1 MLKNFFITF
10 LFILLINSAN
20 AKQIKIISDKL
31 EIIRAE
37 NISIFS
43 GNVYALE
50 NNLEIWSEKLTIY
63 SSKDEKSIEEIN
75 AQDNV
80 KIKRQELSIE
90 GDKAKYDPIN
100 DILTVYGEVKVYQN
114 GNIVF
119 CNEIIV
125 DLKNS
130 SSIMKSNSSKR
141 VEALIISDDT
151 N

>member
-1 MLKNFFITF
+1 MIKNIFFIF
-10 LFILLINSAN
+10 LFFLFSSLAY
-20 AKQIKIISDKL
+20 AKEISIISDRL
-31 EIIRAE
+31 EIKRTDSL
-37 NISIFS
+37 SIFS
-43 GNVYALE
+43 GNVYAIE
-50 NNLEIWSEKLTIY
+50 GNLEIWSEKLTIY